1 MANIKEQAAAVNML
15 PNARLTAAQV
25 INSVFKDGAYA
36 NIALGKALSKQN
48 HSEQDRRF
56 VTELVYGT
64 VKAKGTIDW
73 LLQQLVSRPL
83 GKIEPM
89 ILNILRLG
97 VFQIYFL
104 ERIPASAACNE
115 SVNLA
120 KKFGPASAIRR
131 HHGSEKRPGPLR
143 HRLSHRAAP
152 SPGHR
157 KNHIGASGPAG

>member
-64 VKAKGTIDW
+64 VKAKGFWSSW
-73 LLQQLVSRPL
+73 LNRSDYFYYISGGCFANLFFGTHSGLCCL
-83 GKIEPM
+83 
-89 ILNILRLG
+89 LR
-97 VFQIYFL
+97 V
-104 ERIPASAACNE
+104 R
-115 SVNLA
+115 
-120 KKFGPASAIRR
+120 
-131 HHGSEKRPGPLR
+131 
-143 HRLSHRAAP
+143 
-152 SPGHR
+152 
-157 KNHIGASGPAG
+157 

>member
-1 MANIKEQAAAVNML
+1 MNML

-97 VFQIYFL
+97 VFQIYFWNAYRPL
-104 ERIPASAACNE
+104 LLVTSPLIWRRSSGMKAS
-115 SVNLA
+115 
-120 KKFGPASAIRR
+120 
-131 HHGSEKRPGPLR
+131 
-143 HRLSHRAAP
+143 
-152 SPGHR
+152 
-157 KNHIGASGPAG
+157 

>member
-64 VKAKGTIDW
+64 VKAKGTI
-73 LLQQLVSRPL
+73 
-83 GKIEPM
+83 IEPM
-89 ILNILRLG
+89 ILNILRP
-97 VFQIYFL
+97 VCV
-104 ERIPASAACNE
+104 P
-115 SVNLA
+115 NLF
-120 KKFGPASAIRR
+120 FGT
-131 HHGSEKRPGPLR
+131 HTGLCC
-143 HRLSHRAAP
+143 L
-152 SPGHR
+152 
-157 KNHIGASGPAG
+157 

>member
-89 ILNILRLG
+89 SLNINYGWG

-115 SVNLA
+115 V
-120 KKFGPASAIRR
+120 R
-131 HHGSEKRPGPLR
+131 
-143 HRLSHRAAP
+143 
-152 SPGHR
+152 
-157 KNHIGASGPAG
+157 

>member
-73 LLQQLVSRPL
+73 LLQQLGHSYRSASCSCAFHLIDCCLQVVPVKSVIRIMAVLRPFHRRL
-83 GKIEPM
+83 DIV
-89 ILNILRLG
+89 LR
-97 VFQIYFL
+97 
-104 ERIPASAACNE
+104 ERA
-115 SVNLA
+115 VQ
-120 KKFGPASAIRR
+120 
-131 HHGSEKRPGPLR
+131 
-143 HRLSHRAAP
+143 
-152 SPGHR
+152 
-157 KNHIGASGPAG
+157 

>member
-64 VKAKGTIDW
+64 VS
-73 LLQQLVSRPL
+73 QRHY
-83 GKIEPM
+83 
-89 ILNILRLG
+89 RL
-97 VFQIYFL
+97 
-104 ERIPASAACNE
+104 AA
-115 SVNLA
+115 
-120 KKFGPASAIRR
+120 
-131 HHGSEKRPGPLR
+131 
-143 HRLSHRAAP
+143 AA
-152 SPGHR
+152 
-157 KNHIGASGPAG
+157 AGITSSWQKSNR

>member
-64 VKAKGTIDW
+64 VKAKGT
-73 LLQQLVSRPL
+73 
-83 GKIEPM
+83 
-89 ILNILRLG
+89 RL
-97 VFQIYFL
+97 
-104 ERIPASAACNE
+104 AAAAAGITSSWQNRTDDFKYITAGCFP
-115 SVNLA
+115 NLF
-120 KKFGPASAIRR
+120 FGT
-131 HHGSEKRPGPLR
+131 HTGLCC
-143 HRLSHRAAP
+143 L
-152 SPGHR
+152 
-157 KNHIGASGPAG
+157 

>member
-25 INSVFKDGAYA
+25 INSVFSDGAYA

-73 LLQQLVSRPL
+73 LCSSWYHVL
-83 GKIEPM
+83 
-89 ILNILRLG
+89 
-97 VFQIYFL
+97 
-104 ERIPASAACNE
+104 
-115 SVNLA
+115 LA
-120 KKFGPASAIRR
+120 KSNR
-131 HHGSEKRPGPLR
+131 
-143 HRLSHRAAP
+143 
-152 SPGHR
+152 
-157 KNHIGASGPAG
+157 